1 MTDNRFQDSLFKPDS
16 KWVPLAERM
25 RPRTLDE
32 IVGQDKAFG
41 KGTLL
46 RKLIEEDKL
55 TSLVLW
61 GPPGVGKTSIAMVIA
76 NTTKARFFEVQRCYL
91 RH

>member
-1 MTDNRFQDSLFKPDS
+1 MTDNRFQDSLFKPSS
-16 KWVPLAERM
+16 KWIPLAERM

-46 RKLIEEDKL
+46 RKLIEKI
-55 TSLVLW
+55 SSPLW
-61 GPPGVGKTSIAMVIA
+61 YYGARLELGKP
-76 NTTKARFFEVQRCYL
+76 L
-91 RH
+91 LPW

>member
-1 MTDNRFQDSLFKPDS
+1 MTDNRFQDSLFKPSS
-16 KWVPLAERM
+16 KWIPLAERM

-55 TSLVLW
+55 TSWYYGARLEL
-61 GPPGVGKTSIAMVIA
+61 GKP
-76 NTTKARFFEVQRCYL
+76 L
-91 RH
+91 LPW